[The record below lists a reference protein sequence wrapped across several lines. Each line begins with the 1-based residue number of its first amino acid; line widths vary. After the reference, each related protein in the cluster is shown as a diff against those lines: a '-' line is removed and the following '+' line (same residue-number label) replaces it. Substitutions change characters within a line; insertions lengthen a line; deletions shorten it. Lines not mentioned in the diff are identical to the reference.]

1 MAEEFADKDAV
12 DAYIKQ
18 QFDAFANERDAAMQR
33 QQQSGQGQDIDQ
45 VQQNV
50 RQLVDPIYRPDI
62 DQARLVAADAKDH
75 VAFYRRHP
83 EAVDIADKLEALFE
97 DAVKNGRPTAREAL
111 HKYVLGE
118 MMMTEPDKFAER
130 QKAQLRQAEMA
141 ADLGVGGSGKPR
153 NEGTL
158 DDLKAMTL
166 EDMEKALDGVTF

>member
-1 MAEEFADKDAV
+1 MAEDFTDKDAV

-18 QFDAFANERDAAMQR
+18 QFESFAAERDAAMQQR
-33 QQQSGQGQDIDQ
+33 QQQPPQQMDE

-50 RQLVDPIYRPDI
+50 RQIVDPIYRPDI

-83 EAVDIADKLEALFE
+83 EAVDLSDKVEALFE

-111 HKYVLGE
+111 YKYALGDLAS
-118 MMMTEPDKFAER
+118 TEPEKFAER
-130 QKAQLRQAEMA
+130 QKMQLRQAEQA
-141 ADLGVGGSGKPR
+141 ADLGAGGTGKNR